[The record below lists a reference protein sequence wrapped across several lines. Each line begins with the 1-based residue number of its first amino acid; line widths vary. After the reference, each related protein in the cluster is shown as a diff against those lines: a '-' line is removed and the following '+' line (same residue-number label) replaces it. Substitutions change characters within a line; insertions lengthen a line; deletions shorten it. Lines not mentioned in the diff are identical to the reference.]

1 MTLRELKEQER
12 KAYIEGDV
20 EKAKLLGMVIDSKE
34 DLEWYLNEDG
44 LYD

>member
-34 DLEWYLNEDG
+34 DLEWYLNEEDY
-44 LYD
+44 YD